1 MCPIIPIKKSFYI
14 LIFAALSFSVRAQQ
28 RLTLKQCI
36 DYGLTHH
43 RSTAVYRN
51 DVDAAGYKAK
61 EAQAAYLPSVNITS
75 TIDDNIKVQQQV
87 IPAGVFGPTDIKVAF
102 TKRFNSNAFA
112 QVDQTIFDKS
122 LLTGL
127 KANKIALKEA
137 QLTGEQNEETL
148 IYNISNAYYQIFVY
162 RQQLAL
168 LKTNLGTYQQQ
179 LTISKLQLEKGV
191 AMESDV
197 NKIQVNYNNTNSQV
211 LSAESDLELAHNQL
225 RNAMGYAIN
234 DSLQIEY
241 FVLDEPSADQAR
253 TALGDFSSFN
263 AANRIDFKLSEVKIA
278 LLDIDQA
285 RIRATA
291 IPKLT
296 AYAKYGGIGFGDNP
310 GESFSSISD
319 YAAVGIKLSIPV
331 FDGFKRNAQYNQARI
346 KQVNAR
352 ENLKIDQET
361 FHLEYNNARTKLIK
375 AQSTLDND
383 KGNISL
389 AESVFKSTDLQY
401 QKGVAGLTDWLNS
414 QYSLKEAQ
422 SNYLNSL
429 YNFLIAKIDLEK
441 ANGTLKTFHHSL

>member
-1 MCPIIPIKKSFYI
+1 MCPIILMKKSFYI
-14 LIFAALSFSVRAQQ
+14 LIFAASSFSARAQQ
-28 RLTLKQCI
+28 QLTLKQCI
-36 DYGLTHH
+36 DYGLSHH
-43 RSTAVYRN
+43 RSTVVYRN
-51 DVDAAGYKAK
+51 DVDAAAYKAK
-61 EAQAAYLPSVNITS
+61 EALAAYLPAVNITT

-87 IPAGVFGPTDIKVAF
+87 IPAGVFGPTDVKVAF
-102 TKRFNSNAFA
+102 TKRFNSNGFA
-112 QVDQTIFDKS
+112 QMEQTIFDKS

-127 KANKIALKEA
+127 KANKIALKQA
-137 QLTGEQNEETL
+137 QLSGEQNQETL

-162 RQQLAL
+162 RQQLIL
-168 LKTNLGTYQQQ
+168 LKMNLDTYQQQ

-197 NKIQVNYNNTNSQV
+197 DKIQVNYNNTNSQ
-211 LSAESDLELAHNQL
+211 LQTAESDLALAHNQL
-225 RNAMGYAIN
+225 KNAMGYPIG
-234 DSLQIEY
+234 DSLKIQD
-241 FVLDEPSADQAR
+241 FVLDQPSVDQFS
-253 TALGDFSSFN
+253 LGNFASFDP
-263 AANRIDFKLSEVKIA
+263 ANRIDLKLSEINIT

-296 AYAKYGGIGFGDNP
+296 AYVKYGGVGFGDNL

-319 YAAVGIKLSIPV
+319 YAAMGIKLSIPV

-352 ENLKIDQET
+352 ENLKIDQQT
-361 FHLEYNNARTKLIK
+361 FYLEYDNARTKLIK

-383 KGNISL
+383 KRNISL

-441 ANGTLKTFHHSL
+441 ANGTLKTFHNSL